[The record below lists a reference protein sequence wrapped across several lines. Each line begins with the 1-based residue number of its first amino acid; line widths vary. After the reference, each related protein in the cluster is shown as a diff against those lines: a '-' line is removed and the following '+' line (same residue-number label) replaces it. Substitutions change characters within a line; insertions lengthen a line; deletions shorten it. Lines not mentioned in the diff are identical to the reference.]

1 MMNNLFD
8 TPPQSLRLCEL
19 TQLVS
24 RTINSNPGLH
34 NVWITAEIGNL
45 ATRGGHCYLELI
57 EKNDRQETI
66 AKLRAT
72 IWAGNYVKIRNKFRI
87 QSGQDLSAGIKVM
100 LCGAV
105 SLHDVYGLSFN
116 VSDIDP
122 NYTLGDMVRLRREI
136 LARLTKEGIV
146 DINKQL
152 VPPVVPQRIAVISAK
167 GAAGYGDFIN
177 QLLHNSFGLVFYP
190 VLFEAIVQGPR
201 TAPTIIDALQR
212 IGETADYWDC
222 VIIIRGGGATSDLMD
237 FDNYELAREVATFPL
252 PVVVGIGHER
262 DRTVLDEIA
271 CVRVKTPTA
280 AAEWC
285 ISTAREF
292 YERVAGYVRGI
303 TKYSTDAV
311 AGEARRL
318 TYYEGVIPSRVRE
331 LMAAATAQLSKVTA
345 SLPLLAG
352 EAIARERK
360 RIDYSADNLR
370 NAAGWVIQTASRDL
384 QAYPQR
390 IFPAAKMTL
399 ARATDRL
406 NGIERLLNAVRPENI
421 LARGYSVTRVGG
433 RAITDIT
440 ELKPGDIL
448 TTTLLKGTI
457 ESEIKK
463 LNQEQ

>member
-1 MMNNLFD
+1 MNGLFD
-8 TPPQSLRLCEL
+8 AIPQSLRLYEL

-24 RTINSNPGLH
+24 RTVNTRPELH
-34 NVWITAEIGNL
+34 GVWVTAEIGNL
-45 ATRGGHCYLELI
+45 AVRGGHCYLELI
-57 EKNDRQETI
+57 EKNERQETI

-72 IWAGNYVKIRNKFRI
+72 IWAGNYHQIRSKFEKL
-87 QSGQDLSAGIKVM
+87 SGQTLAAGIKVM
-100 LCGAV
+100 LRGGV
-105 SLHDVYGLSFN
+105 TFHDIYGMSFN

-136 LARLTKEGIV
+136 LARLTREGIV
-146 DINKQL
+146 DNNKQL
-152 VPPVVPQRIAVISAK
+152 PTPCVPQRIAVISAS

-177 QLLHNSFGLVFYP
+177 QLLHNSFGIVFYP
-190 VLFEAIVQGPR
+190 VLFEAIVQGAR
-201 TAPTIIDALQR
+201 TVPTVIDALQR

-252 PVVVGIGHER
+252 PIVVGIGHER

-271 CVRVKTPTA
+271 NVRVKTPTA

-292 YERVAGYVRGI
+292 YERVSGYVRGI
-303 TKYSTDAV
+303 AKYSTEAV
-311 AGEARRL
+311 AGEGRRL

-331 LMAAATAQLSKVTA
+331 LMAAASAQLSRATT

-360 RIDYSADNLR
+360 RLDYSAGMIR
-370 NAAGWVIQTASRDL
+370 NAAGWVLQTAARDL

-390 IFPAAKMTL
+390 IFPAARMSL
-399 ARATDRL
+399 ARASERL
-406 NGIERLLNAVRPENI
+406 TGLERLLNAVRPENI
-421 LARGYSVTRVGG
+421 LARGYSVTRLNGH
-433 RAITDIT
+433 AIKDLS
-440 ELKPGDIL
+440 ELQPGSVI
-448 TTTLLKGTI
+448 TTTLLHGTI
-457 ESEIKK
+457 ESEIKNLK
-463 LNQEQ
+463 QE